1 MFRGGFLEEAW
12 GSPRMVRLH
21 CGVAQAVDVGS
32 MTGQVCGWEHAHL
45 LPQGAA
51 PGWPGDWTLPVVME
65 GGCPP
70 GGTMGFVRCARG
82 GKGTE
87 LSKGSCGC
95 RPQGSWPGDHQ
106 GQCRVS
112 RRGSGCST
120 EGRPGGPQEGPWRKT
135 GQGAGGRTAVR
146 GLLKSRT
153 EKLWRGGGDSLGGTC
168 HPWEVPA
175 PLRKPGRPGSLA
187 QAARP
192 PSTAVLGAD
201 RTVPARMQS
210 PRSCPH
216 TTSDQRP

>member
-1 MFRGGFLEEAW
+1 
-12 GSPRMVRLH
+12 MVRLH

-32 MTGQVCGWEHAHL
+32 MTGQVCRWEHAHL

-135 GQGAGGRTAVR
+135 GQGAGGQHSCEGPAEVQDGEAMER
-146 GLLKSRT
+146 GWGLSGRHLPP
-153 EKLWRGGGDSLGGTC
+153 LGGACPSEEAWKT
-168 HPWEVPA
+168 
-175 PLRKPGRPGSLA
+175 RKPGAGC
-187 QAARP
+187 
-192 PSTAVLGAD
+192 T
-201 RTVPARMQS
+201 S
-210 PRSCPH
+210 PLHSCAGC
-216 TTSDQRP
+216 